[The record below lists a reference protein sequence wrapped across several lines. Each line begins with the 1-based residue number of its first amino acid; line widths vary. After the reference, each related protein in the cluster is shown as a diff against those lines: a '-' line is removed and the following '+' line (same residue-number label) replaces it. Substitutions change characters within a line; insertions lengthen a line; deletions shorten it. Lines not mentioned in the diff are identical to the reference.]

1 MQKKN
6 NNNKSKVINQKYK
19 YVCVC
24 CYLHTKNAA
33 AKMNP
38 SR

>member
-1 MQKKN
+1 MQKK

-19 YVCVC
+19 YVCVY
-24 CYLHTKNAA
+24 CYLHTNNAA

-38 SR
+38 RR